1 MAWQASRSSVVRR
14 NGEWPRSEKREIGD
28 SGQGWLPAPLHL
40 ACRQGTAHIDT
51 ATSCFDHRRTQG
63 MQEIQA
69 NTLPPTSSKPVGD
82 GKASRALWIVATG
95 GVSVSWAEHCHQIE
109 RAMHAGVVAPPARQ
123 AVARPRRSGICLAG
137 TTMCWWCV
145 GCLEG
150 CRGASKNVHPRVG
163 GARCL
168 SRAPGPRSRRAAKA
182 VALVSGTA
190 SMAVWPERAGRR
202 REGWRGT
209 PSRVRMGVP
218 ATDQS
223 ISRTSA
229 QPTPTPPEL
238 GGWRRRAERHSGPQ

>member
-109 RAMHAGVVAPPARQ
+109 RAMHTGVVAPPARQ

-150 CRGASKNVHPRVG
+150 CRGASKNVRPRVG

-168 SRAPGPRSRRAAKA
+168 PRAPGPRSGRAAKA
-182 VALVSGTA
+182 RCPGL
-190 SMAVWPERAGRR
+190 RD
-202 REGWRGT
+202 
-209 PSRVRMGVP
+209 RVHGSL
-218 ATDQS
+218 A
-223 ISRTSA
+223 RTSWEA
-229 QPTPTPPEL
+229 PRGLAGNPIQSQDGGASDGPIDIQDQCSTHSHPARAWGLAPP
-238 GGWRRRAERHSGPQ
+238 G